1 MAVFSEIFYEKGWNA
16 YLNGELV
23 PHFRANYV
31 LRAMAI
37 PAGSHQIEFKFEPT
51 SYRTGE
57 SISFAGSAVLLLLL
71 LGVAYTE
78 LKA

>member
-1 MAVFSEIFYEKGWNA
+1 M
-16 YLNGELV
+16 
-23 PHFRANYV
+23 P
-31 LRAMAI
+31 I
-37 PAGSHQIEFKFEPT
+37 PAGNHQIEFKFEPI
-51 SYRTGE
+51 SYSKGE

>member
-1 MAVFSEIFYEKGWNA
+1 
-16 YLNGELV
+16 
-23 PHFRANYV
+23 
-31 LRAMAI
+31 MAI